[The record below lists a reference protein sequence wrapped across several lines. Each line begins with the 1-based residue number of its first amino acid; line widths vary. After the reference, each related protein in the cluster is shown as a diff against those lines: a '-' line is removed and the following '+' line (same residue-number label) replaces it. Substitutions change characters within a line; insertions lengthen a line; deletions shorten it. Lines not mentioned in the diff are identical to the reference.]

1 MASRPGN
8 SPGYHRPMHSPHS
21 PASSRVE
28 AARYALLR
36 RLAMAMR
43 HQMLVHLQPIDL
55 ITHVIERRLRQ
66 PAPDLERI
74 GADMEKVSGFAREAV
89 GANLDVISW
98 LAPEPAQQVAL
109 DAGVEQCVLLL
120 RSHFSFRGFGLQH
133 AAPGGSVLVA
143 RTALRTLLP
152 AVLLALADEAHAP
165 AELVIRRDDAAQRPA
180 LEVLLQQG
188 AGPRPEPV
196 QPPYRLLA
204 WDEVQALAEAEGV
217 ALRRTAAGAHLEF
230 PSA

>member
-21 PASSRVE
+21 PALRRVE

-43 HQMLVHLQPIDL
+43 HQMLVHLQPIDMV
-55 ITHVIERRLRQ
+55 THVIERRLRQ

-74 GADMEKVSGFAREAV
+74 AADMEKVSGFARDAV
-89 GANLDVISW
+89 GANLDVMAW
-98 LAPEPAQQVAL
+98 LAPEPGQQVTL

-120 RSHFSFRGFGLQH
+120 RSHFSFRGFGLGH
-133 AAPGGSVLVA
+133 AASGGGALVA

-152 AVLLALADEAHAP
+152 AVLLTLADEALAP
-165 AELVIRRDDAAQRPA
+165 AELVIRSGDAAERPA
-180 LEVLLQQG
+180 LEVLLQQA
-188 AGPRPEPV
+188 AGSRPESV
-196 QPPYRLLA
+196 QPPYRHLA

-217 ALRRTAAGAHLEF
+217 ALHRTAGGARLEF
-230 PSA
+230 PSG